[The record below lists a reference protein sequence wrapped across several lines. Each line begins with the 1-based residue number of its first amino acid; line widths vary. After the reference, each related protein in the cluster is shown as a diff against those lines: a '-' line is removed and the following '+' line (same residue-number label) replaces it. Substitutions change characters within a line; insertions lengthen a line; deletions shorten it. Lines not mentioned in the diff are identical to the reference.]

1 MSPLF
6 YLLTF
11 SCLGLKQ
18 YVAEGIDPDDLAE
31 LYPTVHEA
39 IRENPVLAKKE
50 RVKPAKNT
58 Q

>member
-1 MSPLF
+1 
-6 YLLTF
+6 
-11 SCLGLKQ
+11 LKQ